1 MKRLIFFCALMGIFL
16 TVNAGPRID
25 VDIGDQVLMENV
37 DTYYEN
43 PEISTLQF
51 TDVGTAMAGVLTIGS
66 ENPGELSVL
75 SSNVDQEGYKLYTRI
90 PVGPG
95 SDMQGMM
102 INEMDE
108 LISRINMDLRK
119 MAKIYNLVYE
129 PLIQDRN
136 DLKRSGVED

>member
-51 TDVGTAMAGVLTIGS
+51 TDVGTAMAGVLTIGA

-75 SSNVDQEGYKLYTRI
+75 SANEDQEGSKLYTRI

-95 SDMQGMM
+95 SDMQSMN
-102 INEMDE
+102 NEMDE
-108 LISRINMDLRK
+108 LISKINMDLRK

-129 PLIQDRN
+129 PLTRDRN
-136 DLKRSGVED
+136 DLKKSGAED